1 MFRALVSV
9 TAAAVAAAL
18 SCAPASADS
27 TITVRG
33 TDFPSGIQ
41 AQLSFV
47 GCENP
52 FQRTTEPLAPS
63 IGVGPGTAPAGVRSL
78 GWDLAGGNAIGS
90 LHYVASMADTT
101 VASLAVQADQPAT
114 GVAFAGYVEP
124 ADLGTG
130 VVWVGRSSL
139 HAAPGAWR
147 TVDAPSRSYSW
158 VKWDNT
164 TQQVV
169 ASADPATVPAF
180 LAAHGGDGPG
190 FYTIGFGCDGVP
202 FHMDALRIGSPGN
215 VTTYDLEGLTTTTT
229 MGGGTA
235 QSIVAGEQ
243 VTLTGAL
250 RDGSGGRLPEATVI
264 LEARQFGDGDF
275 RTVEVVPADATDPSS
290 VVAPTARTTYRWR
303 FAGRP
308 LAEPSVSRPV
318 TVEVATALTAAQQF
332 VPATESGVDTVRI
345 TGVAEPARPGA
356 PVTLWRITAKGPE
369 RIDVQRVDPDGGYL
383 FELESGP
390 TTPGR
395 YVVTIPAGAG
405 NVAGLSAVID
415 VQPPEI
421 RR

>member
-9 TAAAVAAAL
+9 TAAVAAVL
-18 SCAPASADS
+18 SAAPASADS

-33 TDFPSGIQ
+33 TDFPAGIQ

-101 VASLAVQADQPAT
+101 VASLSVQADRPAA

-139 HAAPGAWR
+139 QAAPGAWR
-147 TVDAPSRSYSW
+147 TVDAPSRTYSW

-180 LAAHGGDGPG
+180 MAAHGGDGPG
-190 FYTIGFGCDGVP
+190 FYTIGFGCDGTP
-202 FHMDALRIGSPGN
+202 FHMDALRIGSAGD

-229 MGGGTA
+229 MGGGST

-243 VTLTGAL
+243 VTLTGTL

-264 LEARQFGDGDF
+264 LEAQQFGDGDF
-275 RTVEVVPADATDPSS
+275 RTVEVVPADGTDPSY
-290 VVAPTARTTYRWR
+290 VVAPTTRTTYRWR

-308 LAEPSVSRPV
+308 LAEPSVSRPFR
-318 TVEVATALTAAQQF
+318 VEVATALTAAQQF
-332 VPATESGVDTVRI
+332 VPGPESGPDTVRI

-356 PVTLWRITAKGPE
+356 PVTLWRVAAAGPE
-369 RIDVQRVDPDGGYL
+369 RIDVRRVDPDGGYL

-405 NVAGLSAVID
+405 NLAGLSAVID